1 MKKLILLLI
10 SCAFVISACS
20 SQDDRKNKA
29 DNSEQTK
36 QTVHSFTV
44 KDIDGND
51 LDMASLKGKKILIV
65 NVASKC
71 GLTPQYEQ
79 LEAIYQKYKDKNF
92 IIIGFPSDNFKEQE
106 FESNEDIKSF
116 CTLNYGVTFPIMSRV
131 DVIGENQIPLFHWL
145 TLKSEN
151 GKMDI
156 EVQWNFQKFMI
167 DENGNLVDFLSPREL
182 PDSQKLIDWI
192 ENK

>member
-1 MKKLILLLI
+1 MKKLIILLTLSLI
-10 SCAFVISACS
+10 FASACTS
-20 SQDDRKNKA
+20 KNNKIGQDQNNKTSKSLH
-29 DNSEQTK
+29 N
-36 QTVHSFTV
+36 FIV
-44 KDIDGND
+44 KDIDNKAF
-51 LDMASLKGKKILIV
+51 DMSTLKGKKVLVV

-79 LEAIYQKYKDKNF
+79 LEALYQKYKDRNF
-92 IIIGFPSDNFKEQE
+92 SIIGFPSDNFKGQE
-106 FESNEDIKSF
+106 FESNEEIKSF
-116 CTLNYGVTFPIMSRV
+116 CSLNYGVTFPIMSRV
-131 DVIGENQIPLFHWL
+131 DVIGEKQIPLFRWL
-145 TLKSEN
+145 THQTEN

-192 ENK
+192 EN